1 MGTEMR
7 ESWPRYFE
15 SVSRKYFAFALVQ
28 LNREKKNVNLEK
40 NLNDNERKK
49 KRVVRFVHCTM
60 LFRASCVHSVKRHP
74 AW

>member
-7 ESWPRYFE
+7 ESWPRYLE

-49 KRVVRFVHCTM
+49 RG
-60 LFRASCVHSVKRHP
+60 L
-74 AW
+74 